1 MTPYSR
7 LFHQAIADD
16 GEDNDGDCSSD
27 NDDDDDDDDGN
38 DDNGFNGDDDGD
50 NDNNN
55 DGDNCDDGDDDG
67 GDAVGDDDDDD
78 DNDGDDLASLYRHT
92 QTGIETRT
100 PIWWLHWVIN
110 WQYKVAICR
119 VYIYPV
125 FKNLVIR
132 LSGDLIHIFHNTKQ
146 IRRSQVEFLQQ
157 RKSSD
162 QNDLLENLQTNL
174 GIVF

>member
-16 GEDNDGDCSSD
+16 DED

-55 DGDNCDDGDDDG
+55 DDDNCDDGHDDG
-67 GDAVGDDDDDD
+67 GGAVDDDDDDDD

-132 LSGDLIHIFHNTKQ
+132 LSGDLIYIFHNTKQ

>member
-1 MTPYSR
+1 MTPYSL

-16 GEDNDGDCSSD
+16 DEDND
-27 NDDDDDDDDGN
+27 DDDDDDDDGN

-55 DGDNCDDGDDDG
+55 DDDNCDDGDDDG
-67 GDAVGDDDDDD
+67 GDGDDDGGGAVGDDDDDD
-78 DNDGDDLASLYRHT
+78 DSDDDDLASLHQHT

-110 WQYKVAICR
+110 WQYKVAIWR
-119 VYIYPV
+119 VYIYLV
-125 FKNLVIR
+125 LEKLVIT
-132 LSGDLIHIFHNTKQ
+132 LSVDLIYVFHNTKQ

-162 QNDLLENLQTNL
+162 QNDLLENLETNL